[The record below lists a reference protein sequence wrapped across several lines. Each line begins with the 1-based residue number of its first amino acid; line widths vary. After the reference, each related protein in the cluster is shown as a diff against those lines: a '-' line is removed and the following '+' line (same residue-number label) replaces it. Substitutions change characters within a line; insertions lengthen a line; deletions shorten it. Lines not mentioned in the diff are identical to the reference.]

1 MRDGGRRAGFA
12 RRATRGRAAGR
23 VAVGRHLS
31 PGTGQPGT
39 DQPGR
44 LPWLAAGGR
53 FDLTFVRVAGTRA
66 GPSVALTDRTCA
78 TCGAA
83 YPSEIAT
90 ACGHCRTPRPLAWA
104 QWRLARAVPVQ

>member
-1 MRDGGRRAGFA
+1 MGEGERLRPASA
-12 RRATRGRAAGR
+12 RFGEASGLG
-23 VAVGRHLS
+23 
-31 PGTGQPGT
+31 
-39 DQPGR
+39 
-44 LPWLAAGGR
+44 WLAAGGR
-53 FDLTFVRVAGTRA
+53 FDLTFVRVPGTRA

-104 QWRLARAVPVQ
+104 QWRLARAVPV